1 MKSQCVSEKEGWGGI
16 QRKRKGEEN
25 EWPISIK
32 VAMLL
37 KVGAGQL
44 KVNSPRMDRTD

>member
-1 MKSQCVSEKEGWGGI
+1 MKK
-16 QRKRKGEEN
+16 KDGEEYRERRREGN

-32 VAMLL
+32 VAVFL

-44 KVNSPRMDRTD
+44 KVNSQRMDRTD

>member
-1 MKSQCVSEKEGWGGI
+1 MKKRDRKEYRE
-16 QRKRKGEEN
+16 RKREEN

-32 VAMLL
+32 VAVLL

-44 KVNSPRMDRTD
+44 KVNSQRMDRTE